1 MKSPSKKL
9 SAILLEIFIVIV
21 GISIAFT
28 LDNWSNDRKQQALER
43 KYKASLIQDLEKD
56 MTDLE
61 AIIDSTQ
68 TIINYV
74 GEIFEFSFANAND
87 SVYRRHH
94 ITSTYLANYFY
105 PQNGT
110 YVSMVN
116 SGAFS
121 LIDEFEI
128 RQALSDHYNV
138 RLKELERM
146 DEVVRNLADNMISP
160 YMLENIQFDFQ
171 RDGIASATPLR
182 STKAIN
188 MIGSYYNL
196 LSGRQQAYKKIMKES
211 ADLVKDIQNTL

>member
-1 MKSPSKKL
+1 MKAPSKKL
-9 SAILLEIFIVIV
+9 SAVLLEIFIVIV

-28 LDNWSNDRKQQALER
+28 LDNWSNDRKQHALER
-43 KYKASLIQDLEKD
+43 KYKVSLIRDMEKD
-56 MTDLE
+56 RTDLE

-74 GEIFEFSFANAND
+74 GEIFEFSFANADD
-87 SVYRRHH
+87 SLYRRYH

-121 LIDEFEI
+121 LIDEFDI

-138 RLKELERM
+138 RLKELERV

-160 YMLENIQFDFQ
+160 YMLEHIQFDFQ